1 MSVIRSGTVS
11 NFNAAV
17 TADAP
22 KIYPTLLT
30 PDALFAGLGSFP
42 GLELTQHWI
51 YYTVPQRVDAQNIDE
66 ISANLGAL
74 RSHVTGD
81 LPGAQGVTKA
91 ETLTDL
97 SSTLN
102 AVQKQ
107 QTFLALPLFVIV
119 AQIVGWRCSSSSR
132 WRALLIDGQGQ
143 DIATLKS
150 RGASDSQI

>member
-1 MSVIRSGTVS
+1 AFGAHDRTFTGKVVGVWTPRDARDPFWNGMI
-11 NFNAAV
+11 FNAAIS
-17 TADAP
+17 DSAP
-22 KIYPTLLT
+22 KIYPILLT

-51 YYTVPQRVDAQNIDE
+51 YYTVPQRVDAQRIGD

-74 RSHVTGD
+74 RSHVSGD
-81 LPGAQGVTKA
+81 LPGAQGVAKA

-97 SSTLN
+97 SRTLD

-119 AQIVGWRCSSSSR
+119 AQIVGL
-132 WRALLIDGQGQ
+132 A
-143 DIATLKS
+143 
-150 RGASDSQI
+150 